1 MRPKDAHL
9 SDEAHARGGS
19 AVKWR
24 SIKRHSGGT
33 QAAFGWRSDGH
44 QTARSTLT
52 LATARQRTMPTSS
65 KVRVHSP
72 VNEKGGQTSAVNKK
86 GKAEDV
92 IEEGESARALLQL
105 RP

>member
-1 MRPKDAHL
+1 
-9 SDEAHARGGS
+9 
-19 AVKWR
+19 
-24 SIKRHSGGT
+24 
-33 QAAFGWRSDGH
+33 
-44 QTARSTLT
+44 
-52 LATARQRTMPTSS
+52 MPTSS